1 MNKLVAIAVLVAG
14 LIGVSAKTHHFT
26 PSRYYHEFSAYMEPA
41 LHINPG
47 DVVVTTCADSD
58 GHDKNLKKVTD
69 PPNPLTGPFYVEGTE
84 PGDTL
89 VVYLEKIRLNRQTG
103 IQSTGMADNTV
114 LPRYHRQNKTS
125 PRIITWHFDMDTMTA
140 SVNDLSSRMSKFRL
154 PLKPFLG
161 CIGVAPA
168 MKEAQSTF
176 TADAHGGNM
185 DYNQLVEGTT
195 MYFPVSVAGAYFF
208 VGDGHATQGDGE
220 TSGGGIE
227 TSMDVQFRVSVQ
239 KNKRI
244 PSARAETGEYYLA
257 MGMARPLDEA
267 FQRATTNMI
276 AWLTSDFGLSNEEA
290 HVLLG
295 STARYDIGNIVDPRY
310 TVACKIE
317 KRVLHQVA
325 KPLTMNPN

>member
-1 MNKLVAIAVLVAG
+1 MKRLMVAALLLSVIIAVTNPT
-14 LIGVSAKTHHFT
+14 THKFT

-41 LHINPG
+41 LHIKQG
-47 DVVVTTCADSD
+47 DTVETTCADSD
-58 GHDKNLKKVTD
+58 GHDKNGKKVTD
-69 PPNPLTGPFYVEGTE
+69 PPNPLTGPFYVDGAE

-89 VVYLEKIRLNRQTG
+89 VVNLDRIRLNRKTG
-103 IQSTGMADNTV
+103 IQSTRMAENTV
-114 LPRYHRQNKTS
+114 LPRYHIDYKT
-125 PRIITWHFDMDTMTA
+125 PGRIITWNFDFESMTA
-140 SVNDLSSRMSKFRL
+140 AVDDLSPRMKQFRL
-154 PLKPFLG
+154 PLRPFLG

-168 MKEAQSTF
+168 MNEAQSTF

-195 MYFPVSVAGAYFF
+195 MYFPVSVAGAYLF

-227 TSMDVQFRVSVQ
+227 TSMDVQFRVSLIK
-239 KNKRI
+239 KNRI
-244 PSARAETGEYYLA
+244 PSARAETSDYYLA

-276 AWLTSDFGLSNEEA
+276 AWLTTDFGLTSEEA
-290 HVLLG
+290 HVLIG

-317 KRVLHQVA
+317 KKILHQIA
-325 KPLTMNPN
+325 SPLKR

>member
-1 MNKLVAIAVLVAG
+1 MLLLALMLSGMIAAINAA
-14 LIGVSAKTHHFT
+14 THRFT
-26 PSRYYHEFSAYMEPA
+26 PRRYYHEFSAYMEPA
-41 LHINPG
+41 LHIKPG
-47 DVVVTTCADSD
+47 DTVVTTCADSD
-58 GHDKNLKKVTD
+58 GHDQNLKKVTD
-69 PPNPLTGPFYVEGTE
+69 PPNPLTGPFYIDGAE

-89 VVYLEKIRLNRQTG
+89 VVHLERIRLNRKTG
-103 IQSTGMADNTV
+103 IQSTRMADNTV
-114 LPRYHRQNKTS
+114 LPRYHIEYKTA
-125 PRIITWHFDMDTMTA
+125 PRIVTWNFDLETMTGV
-140 SVNDLSSRMSKFRL
+140 VNDLSPKMNRFRL

-168 MKEAQSTF
+168 MREAQSTY

-195 MYFPVSVAGAYFF
+195 MYFPVSIAGAYLF
-208 VGDGHATQGDGE
+208 VGDGHAAQGDGE

-227 TSMDVQFRVSVQ
+227 TSMDVQFRVSLL
-239 KNKRI
+239 KKKRI

-267 FQRATTNMI
+267 FQRASTNMI
-276 AWLTSDFGLSNEEA
+276 DWLTSDFGLTNEEA

-317 KRVLHQVA
+317 KKVLHQIA
-325 KPLTMNPN
+325 SPLKR